1 MIKCIREKANTWTGT
16 KPFALLV
23 KPPGFKWFGSLTNL
37 SFRRS
42 TEKSDSKSSPSKSA
56 ARLGNASAHGANS
69 GATKILSPVAE
80 TTVDD
85 IDGMRP
91 RTASYVRSSESYTHV
106 GTLPRLLM
114 KKRDKSTKG
123 KAVEVMI

>member
-1 MIKCIREKANTWTGT
+1 MMTSDTNILTASSHC
-16 KPFALLV
+16 PSSFH
-23 KPPGFKWFGSLTNL
+23 PPSSQGFKWFGSLTNL

-42 TEKSDSKSSPSKSA
+42 SDKSDSKSKSADGGDSAASPS
-56 ARLGNASAHGANS
+56 
-69 GATKILSPVAE
+69 KILSPVGE

-85 IDGMRP
+85 LGAMRP

-114 KKRDKSTKG
+114 KRREKSHKG
-123 KAVEVMI
+123 TVKAAEVRINM